1 MTTHQTRTWYPLPQ
15 SFKIENKKT
24 IYTVVAFAFERDGV
38 LWLTM
43 EGAIFAAEAVEA
55 RSRLAAASGFALLSS

>member
-43 EGAIFAAEAVEA
+43 EGAIFTAESVEA
-55 RSRLAAASGFALLSS
+55 N